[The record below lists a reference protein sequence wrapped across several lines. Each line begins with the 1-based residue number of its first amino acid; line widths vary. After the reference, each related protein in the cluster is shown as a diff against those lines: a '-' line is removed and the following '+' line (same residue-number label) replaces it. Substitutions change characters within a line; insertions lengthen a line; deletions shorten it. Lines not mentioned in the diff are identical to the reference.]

1 MSTADQVEDREKVQ
15 FWFDPIC
22 PWAWI
27 TSRWML
33 EVEKVRPVETEW
45 RIMSLAYL
53 NVTQHGGEGMAP
65 EYLERLQRAW
75 GPIRV
80 CAAASAEKGEDILGP
95 LYTAMGT
102 RFHVEGRRGDP
113 AIVTEALAEVGLPES
128 LAEAASST
136 DYDETI
142 KRSHHEAFDRVGIDV
157 GTPVIGVRG
166 DIFFGPVVTPA
177 PKGEAAARLWDGFV
191 LVTGI
196 DGFFEIKRTRDRKPS
211 FE

>member
-1 MSTADQVEDREKVQ
+1 
-15 FWFDPIC
+15 
-22 PWAWI
+22 
-27 TSRWML
+27 
-33 EVEKVRPVETEW
+33 
-45 RIMSLAYL
+45 
-53 NVTQHGGEGMAP
+53 
-65 EYLERLQRAW
+65 
-75 GPIRV
+75 
-80 CAAASAEKGEDILGP
+80 
-95 LYTAMGT
+95 MGT

-113 AIVTEALAEVGLPES
+113 AIVPEALAEVGLPES

-177 PKGEAAARLWDGFV
+177 PKGEAAARLWDGFL

-196 DGFFEIKRTRDRKPS
+196 DGFFEIKRTRDRRPS